1 MTRPFGRGPSP
12 RADVVGIGAAALVL
26 GLPLLSGAVL
36 AGHDMRTYLMYA
48 PQIVANLR
56 DGIVLPAW
64 APDLNGGY
72 GGPGLLFYPPLVH
85 VLHALG
91 CLLGLPAVLSIGLLT
106 ILGSCV
112 SGVALRAW
120 LGAEGWDGTLAAPI
134 VYMAAPYRVI
144 DVYERTALSEHWAF
158 VFPPLILWALASGR
172 LSRGRRV
179 AAVAAGVAALVLTN
193 LPLAALFAPVLA
205 AYALPAGGDAGRR
218 WDAALGAALG
228 VGVAL
233 FALVPAALSGRFMAT
248 ELFYGG
254 SAGDFTPS
262 LNTLFGTPPNNPGFH
277 QRVSVAALVTFLLV
291 AVAFAS
297 SSPGGRKVFFVAVG
311 TLSFAFM
318 LKPFGPVWDLLPV
331 LSKLQF
337 PWRLSGVT
345 TFAVAALVAG
355 ARPRARTAIA
365 SLAVLASLGFCPGR
379 QTAPLADLPL
389 AAPEPAPPGTAFPDP
404 AAVVESAAL
413 ASHPGLS
420 NPKLT
425 DLWYLPRTLGEPL
438 AREIY
443 LDGPPA
449 LPGLERAA
457 AAALGGQPLRFR
469 VAEWRRLRRSVS
481 VSVERPTTVVLHS
494 LYFPGMGIEI
504 DGQRARAAVERRT
517 GLLAAVVPAGDHVVT
532 WTWRPFPP
540 LGTARIASL
549 VCLLAVLSAAV
560 FPWSARRPAA
570 APRS

>member
-1 MTRPFGRGPSP
+1 MRAPIGQGASP
-12 RADVVGIGAAALVL
+12 RADVLGIGAAALVL

-48 PQIVANLR
+48 PQIAANLR

-85 VLHALG
+85 FLHALG

-106 ILGSCV
+106 ILGSFL
-112 SGVALRAW
+112 SGAALRAW
-120 LGAEGWDGTLAAPI
+120 LGAEGWEGTLAAPI
-134 VYMAAPYRVI
+134 VYMAAPYRI
-144 DVYERTALSEHWAF
+144 LDVYERTALSEHWAF
-158 VFPPLILWALASGR
+158 VFPPLVLWALASGT
-172 LSRGRRV
+172 LSRGRRL
-179 AAVAAGVAALVLTN
+179 AAVAAGVAGLALTN

-205 AYALPAGGDAGRR
+205 AYALRAGEDGARR

-254 SAGDFTPS
+254 SAGDFRPS

-277 QRVSVAALVTFLLV
+277 LRVSVSALVTFLLV
-291 AVAFAS
+291 VVAFAS
-297 SSPGGRKVFFVAVG
+297 SSGGRRVFFLAVG
-311 TLSFAFM
+311 TLSFALM

-355 ARPRARTAIA
+355 ARARARTAIA
-365 SLAVLASLGFCPGR
+365 ALAVLASLGFFPGR

-389 AAPEPAPPGTAFPDP
+389 AAPEPAPAGTAFPDP
-404 AAVVESAAL
+404 AVVVESAAL

-425 DLWYLPRTLGEPL
+425 DLWYLPHTLGEPL

-449 LPGLERAA
+449 LPALERAP
-457 AAALGGQPLRFR
+457 AAALEGPPLRFR
-469 VAEWRRLRRSVS
+469 VVEWRRLRRSVA
-481 VSVERPTTVVLHS
+481 VSLERRTTVVLHS
-494 LYFPGMGIEI
+494 LFFPGMGIEI
-504 DGQRARAAVERRT
+504 DGRRAPAAVERRT
-517 GLLAAVVPAGDHVVT
+517 GLLATVVPAGEHVVT

-549 VCLLAVLSAAV
+549 VCLLAVLSAAA
-560 FPWSARRPAA
+560 FPWTARRPAA